1 MPSEFYPKTAFFKL
15 PVNEQSVLDRLK
27 EQGLNFPLI
36 GKPDSGGRGRGV
48 KTLKDEEAVRQY
60 VRGTILNFHIQ
71 ELVPFKNE
79 VGIFY
84 YRYPGAAKGRI
95 SGIVRKKFLSVTGDG
110 IHTIR
115 QLLYNDKRGIMYLEA
130 MDRIHGTGLDEILPL
145 GTEKIV
151 SPYGNHARGSLFLD
165 QSHLADKELN
175 ESIDNICRQIKDFY
189 FGRLD
194 IRYNSWEELRRG
206 EALSIIEVNG
216 AGSEPT
222 HIYDPQH
229 RIFFAW
235 KEIVRH
241 WIILSR
247 ISIMNHK
254 KGHRYLTLK
263 EGIAM
268 FKQDAAHSKKLAAMP
283 E

>member
-1 MPSEFYPKTAFFKL
+1 
-15 PVNEQSVLDRLK
+15 
-27 EQGLNFPLI
+27 LI

-71 ELVPFKNE
+71 ELVPFKND
-79 VGIFY
+79 VGNFY